1 MKWLLIVVGVILII
15 AAPLFFHFRPFFFKK
30 NAGLEINCQPESAI
44 FLEGRHLGQTPFK
57 QENLQPG
64 EYLLKITPSEAGL
77 ISWEK
82 KVSLVAGVST
92 VISCQLAASQERS
105 SSTIL
110 NLEPLNNKRL
120 MVLAIISQ
128 PDGVLVKVDSVT
140 RGFTPISL
148 EDIQEG
154 DHLVS
159 LTLPGYQQ
167 KEIKAKTILGRKLII
182 NVQLAKTAAGE
193 EMLSPEATAS
203 AASQEAEP
211 KTVVIKETPTG
222 WLRVRWEPNLSASEA
237 AKVKPGAEF
246 ILLEEKN
253 DWYKIEFEE
262 GREGWIASQYAA
274 EN

>member
-1 MKWLLIVVGVILII
+1 MII
-15 AAPLFFHFRPFFFKK
+15 AAPLFFHFRPFSFQKH
-30 NAGLEINCQPESAI
+30 AGLEINCQPEAI
-44 FLEGRHLGQTPFK
+44 VFLEGKHLGQTPFK

-64 EYLLKITPSEAGL
+64 EYLLKITPPEAGL

-82 KVSLVAGVST
+82 KVSLVSGVST
-92 VISCQLAASQERS
+92 VIDCQLAASEEKS

-110 NLEPLNNKRL
+110 NLESLNNKRL

-128 PDGVLVKVDSVT
+128 PDGVLVKVDAVT

-182 NVQLAKTAAGE
+182 NVQLAKTADGE
-193 EMLSPEATAS
+193 EVLSPEATAS
-203 AASQEAEP
+203 AAIKEAGQ
-211 KTVVIKETPTG
+211 KTVVINETPTG
-222 WLRVRWEPNLSASEA
+222 WLRVRWEPNLSATEA
-237 AKVKPGAEF
+237 ARVKPGAEF
-246 ILLEEKN
+246 ILLEEN
-253 DWYKIEFEE
+253 NGWYKIEFEE
-262 GREGWIASQYAA
+262 GQEGWIAGQYATK
-274 EN
+274 N